1 MNYLKRNW
9 LVAVGAIVLLSLC
22 WYFSDIVTYL
32 LLAWAMSMLGKPI
45 MTFLRK
51 RVRLGK
57 WKMGSTTAAILT
69 ILTFYLA
76 FLCLLLLFVPTI
88 VSQARNLANVDYQA
102 IGASLKGPFTT
113 LDAQAHRF
121 GLLDSGVSLADKTQ
135 EILSTW
141 FKPTLLG
148 DFVQSFIGVA
158 GNIMVTLT
166 AVTFI
171 LFFFLKD
178 EDMFTEMLHAVV
190 PNELEQKV
198 LHAVD
203 DSSQVLTR
211 YFGGLVIQ
219 IMTFSL
225 SVALLLW
232 MFGIENSLLVGVF
245 GGLFNVI
252 PYVGP
257 IMGGIFGCFITLTSH
272 VNADFNL
279 LMPMLAKVIAA
290 FAITQFIDNNFL
302 GPMIF
307 SKSVQAHPLE
317 IFIVTLAAAKIG
329 GVMGMVLG
337 IPVYTVLRVIARVFF
352 SEFKFV
358 QRLTEHLDEDSA
370 AKEAPPKQE

>member
-1 MNYLKRNW
+1 
-9 LVAVGAIVLLSLC
+9 
-22 WYFSDIVTYL
+22 
-32 LLAWAMSMLGKPI
+32 
-45 MTFLRK
+45 
-51 RVRLGK
+51 
-57 WKMGSTTAAILT
+57 
-69 ILTFYLA
+69 
-76 FLCLLLLFVPTI
+76 
-88 VSQARNLANVDYQA
+88 NLANVDYQA
-102 IGASLKGPFTT
+102 IGASLKGPFAT

-135 EILSTW
+135 DILSTW

-178 EDMFTEMLHAVV
+178 EDMFTEMLHAIV

-203 DSSQVLTR
+203 DSSHVLTR

-225 SVALLLW
+225 SVTLLLW
-232 MFGIENSLLVGVF
+232 IFGIENSLLVGVF

-370 AKEAPPKQE
+370 DKEAPPKQE